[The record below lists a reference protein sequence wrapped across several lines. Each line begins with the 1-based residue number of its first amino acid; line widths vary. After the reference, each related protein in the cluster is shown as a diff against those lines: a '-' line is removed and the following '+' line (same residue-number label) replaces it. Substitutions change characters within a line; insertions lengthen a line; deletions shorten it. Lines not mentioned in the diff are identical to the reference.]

1 MSLDNY
7 VIILNPL
14 YRQTKDAYVKMPPAA
29 RGSFKKSL
37 IGTPRRGALDPTK
50 LLQKNKQ

>member
-1 MSLDNY
+1 MSSDNY

-14 YRQTKDAYVKMPPAA
+14 CCLTKKAHTKMPPAA
-29 RGSFKKSL
+29 RGSFKKPF

-50 LLQKNKQ
+50 LL